1 MEPETVKTETIHQ
14 TNNPVGNNFPC
25 HICGNSYKSKPY
37 LIRHTRI
44 HTGEKPY
51 SCEECGK
58 SFADPSA
65 FKGHAKLHADR
76 SFPCSICD
84 KVLRSA
90 KILKL
95 HMNVHP
101 AMDSNGAVVKVLFS
115 NEFKVEALKKV
126 KEIGSV
132 KTSDMM
138 RIPYTTLMNWINICK
153 GEHKC
158 KECKKGFPCRASL
171 KKHMAKNHD
180 PNYDP
185 ILHSK
190 RTSISSVNEVEK
202 IILITFPS
210 KNTISGFL
218 GRIYGETGRGDHLR

>member
-1 MEPETVKTETIHQ
+1 MEHEAVKTETIHP
-14 TNNPVGNNFPC
+14 TVYTREKNFPC

-44 HTGEKPY
+44 HTGEKPF

-65 FKGHAKLHADR
+65 FKGHAKLHEDR
-76 SFPCSICD
+76 SFPCNICD
-84 KVLRSA
+84 KVLRSQ
-90 KILKL
+90 KILKG

-101 AMDSNGAVVKVLFS
+101 QMDSNGAVVKVLFS

-132 KTSDMM
+132 KTSDLM

-180 PNYDP
+180 SNED
-185 ILHSK
+185 HSK
-190 RTSISSVNEVEK
+190 RSWSKRSWTNTSPVNQVDSK
-202 IILITFPS
+202 IIIPW
-210 KNTISGFL
+210 TISIKL
-218 GRIYGETGRGDHLR
+218 